1 MAMFNE
7 MSEELLDALEG
18 KTGKALHDAS
28 KLLQQSLRR
37 LLGPGHDDTSLI
49 VDVDDLK
56 AVQVP
61 DSLTEGGDIDEYRRA
76 LAKHTKAKEALEK
89 RLKKSEAQRD
99 KQVLEAQYNAGKLK
113 VD

>member
-1 MAMFNE
+1 
-7 MSEELLDALEG
+7 
-18 KTGKALHDAS
+18 LHDAS